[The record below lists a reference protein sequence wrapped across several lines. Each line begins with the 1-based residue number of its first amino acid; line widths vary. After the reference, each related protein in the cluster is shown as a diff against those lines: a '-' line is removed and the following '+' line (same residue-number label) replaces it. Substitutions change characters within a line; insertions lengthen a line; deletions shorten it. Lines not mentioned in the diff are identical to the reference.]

1 MLTNSIVAGGLATT
15 YVLVVV
21 LQLNPALSLHP
32 ARVMPLV
39 TTVGSFYAIQLT
51 ILSFTILFVRSL
63 LTRGVASPAWISVGV
78 QVWLSALASAGGAG
92 LMWANLATFVRVL
105 DERTVTTMNSG
116 AATLALCSFCLLLL
130 AYARRTFGREARWTW
145 AAVLVVV
152 VGTSVVVPVALRGAG
167 ETSPVGGP
175 PPSAAIVEDAAPAA
189 PGSRLRVLAIDAG
202 SLEFIARATA
212 EGRLPNFGRILDRG
226 AVMHLATIHPTSAE
240 AVWAAAVTGK
250 LPLENGIRSAGIY
263 DLRYGSDAVQLLPN
277 YCFAYQLVRFGF
289 LVERPHTSATLRAQ
303 PLWSVLS
310 AHGISVGVVAWP
322 LTEPPPPVRGYVVSD
337 TYLREPAPLSHAL
350 RSPGVSPETVRAAVG
365 RALEDPAD
373 ASGAVP
379 AAMTPLQV
387 RDRTAG
393 RIDRASDR
401 VARELDALFRPQVTF
416 TRYQSL
422 DPIGHY
428 FLRYATPSV
437 FGDLP
442 DEEHRSLAAVL
453 ERHYRLIDEAIG
465 RAIEALGP
473 DDLLL
478 VVSGF
483 GMEPMGIGKR
493 ILERAIGDPDLNGTH
508 DAAPDGFLMAYGSQ
522 VAPGRLITRASIVD
536 LAPTILYVL
545 GLPIGRDMAGFAR
558 TDLFQREFTDEYPI
572 TFIPTYER

>member
-1 MLTNSIVAGGLATT
+1 VGL
-15 YVLVVV
+15 L
-21 LQLNPALSLHP
+21 
-32 ARVMPLV
+32 
-39 TTVGSFYAIQLT
+39 
-51 ILSFTILFVRSL
+51 
-63 LTRGVASPAWISVGV
+63 
-78 QVWLSALASAGGAG
+78 VWLSALASAGGAA
-92 LMWANLATFVRVL
+92 LMWANLATFARVL
-105 DERTVTTMNSG
+105 DNRTVTAMNRG
-116 AATLALCSFCLLLL
+116 AATLALCSFCLLLI
-130 AYARRTFGREARWTW
+130 AYARRTFGRERGRAW
-145 AAVLVVV
+145 AGVLVFVA
-152 VGTSVVVPVALRGAG
+152 GTAVVVPVALRGVG
-167 ETSPVGGP
+167 ETSAVGGAT
-175 PPSAAIVEDAAPAA
+175 PSEAVEDSAPATPA
-189 PGSRLRVLAIDAG
+189 SRLSVLAIDAA

-250 LPLENGIRSAGIY
+250 LPLENGVRSAGLY
-263 DLRYGSDAVQLLPN
+263 DLRYSDAVQLLPN
-277 YCFAYQLVRFGF
+277 YCFAYQLVRFGV
-289 LVERPHTSATLRAQ
+289 LVERSHTSATLRAQ
-303 PLWSVLS
+303 PLWNVLS

-322 LTEPPPPVRGYVVSD
+322 LTDPPPLVRGYVVSD
-337 TYLREPAPLSHAL
+337 TYLRERSTLSPSHVL
-350 RSPGVSPETVRAAVG
+350 RSPGVYPETVRAAVG
-365 RALEDPAD
+365 RAVEDALEPSRAVT
-373 ASGAVP
+373 AS
-379 AAMTPLQV
+379 MTPLQV

-401 VARELDALFRPQVTF
+401 VARELEALFHPQVTF

-453 ERHYRLIDEAIG
+453 ERHYRLIDEALG

-493 ILERAIGDPDLNGTH
+493 ILERAIGDADLNGTH

-558 TDLFQREFTDEYPI
+558 TDLFQREFTDERPI